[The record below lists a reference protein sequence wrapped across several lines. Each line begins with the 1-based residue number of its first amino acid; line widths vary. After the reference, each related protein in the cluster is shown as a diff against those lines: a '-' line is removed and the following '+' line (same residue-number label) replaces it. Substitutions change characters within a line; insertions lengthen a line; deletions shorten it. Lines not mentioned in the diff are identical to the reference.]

1 MKNILILGATG
12 SLAQVVIPI
21 LLKNNN
27 LKLTLV
33 ARNIKH
39 LTNAVNE
46 RINIISADVTSLEQ
60 LESIM
65 QGQDIVY
72 ANLAGELVHMAKN
85 IVSAMDKLKIK
96 RLIWISSMGIY
107 NETGNYHGAIL
118 QPYCDSAE
126 IIEHSNLDY
135 TIIRPAWFTNDS
147 QIDYTLTSK
156 GQQFIGQQVS
166 RRSIAALIVKLLERP
181 DYAIRESLGIA
192 KV

>member
-65 QGQDIVY
+65 QRQDIVY